1 MTYFELKSR
10 FQRNGIVTFL
20 KCSKVNTSEVPEKK
34 MIVKKQYDIWFDYFI
49 SEDDVTH
56 FKGKFRNIIDLTNQA
71 DGNPR

>member
-20 KCSKVNTSEVPEKK
+20 ECNKVDIGKIPEKK
-34 MIVKKQYDIWFDYFI
+34 MVVKKQYDIWFDYFT

-56 FKGKFRNIIDLTNQA
+56 FKGKFKNIIDLTNQA